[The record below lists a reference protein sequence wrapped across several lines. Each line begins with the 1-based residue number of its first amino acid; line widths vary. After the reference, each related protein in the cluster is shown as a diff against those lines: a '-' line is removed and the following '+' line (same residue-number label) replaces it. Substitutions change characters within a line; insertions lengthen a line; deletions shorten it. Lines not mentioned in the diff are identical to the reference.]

1 MAFTLYKDD
10 PRDPPK
16 REVSFDD
23 LENKAFWC
31 KLGEDKEKAFV
42 ELMSDRIESN
52 YAVSIHPEKATNP
65 YHPDL
70 LLHYKSRDYIAEVK
84 IKNSPLFF
92 GQRYGVNPQYAL
104 TMDLKDS
111 LNYDRLLKQG
121 IDLYIFAWVKW
132 EAHEMLT
139 SNQGRNS
146 TYKVSPMRGIWV
158 TRFSKLRAKETSA
171 SPPGIHWYRE
181 KFRMPPT
188 YQADD
193 MKDPQTKAWCDEL
206 LRFEPRLKEGNSM
219 KNVSSKGFME
229 RQGTLYTAGH
239 SSGSYVFDL
248 SDNELFEPIYFNM

>member
-1 MAFTLYKDD
+1 MAFTLYKND
-10 PRDPPK
+10 PQDPPK

-23 LENKAFWC
+23 LQNKAFWC
-31 KLGEDKEKAFV
+31 KLGEDKERAFV
-42 ELMSDRIESN
+42 ELMLNKIESN
-52 YAVSIHPEKATNP
+52 YTVSIHPEKANNP

-70 LLHYKSRDYIAEVK
+70 LLYHEGQNYVAEVK

-92 GQRYGVNPQYAL
+92 GQRYGVSPQYAL

-121 IDLYIFAWVKW
+121 VDLYIFAWVKW

-139 SNQGRNS
+139 SYQGRNS
-146 TYKVSPMRGIWV
+146 LYKVRPMSGIWV

-171 SPPGIHWYRE
+171 NPPGIHWYRE
-181 KFRMPPT
+181 KFRLPPT
-188 YQADD
+188 YQIDKIND
-193 MKDPQTKAWCDEL
+193 LQTKAWCDEL
-206 LRFEPRLKEGNSM
+206 REFEPRLEQDNSM

-248 SDNELFEPIYFNM
+248 SDDEIFEPIYFRI